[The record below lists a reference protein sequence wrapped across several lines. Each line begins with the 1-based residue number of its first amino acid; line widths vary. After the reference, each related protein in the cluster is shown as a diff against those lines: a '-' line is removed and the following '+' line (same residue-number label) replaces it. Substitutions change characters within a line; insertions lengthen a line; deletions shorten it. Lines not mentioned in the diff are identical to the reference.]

1 MKAIRIHQTGDL
13 SVIQCD
19 NVSAPKEIGPDDVL
33 IKPEIAGVN
42 CIDTYF
48 RSGHFHVQL
57 PFTLGQECGGKV
69 ARVGESV
76 KDIQPGDYVVALVGS
91 SFAERVVAPRSKVT
105 KLPKELDTRTAVAA
119 WLQGLTAVTLTHA
132 AYQIKRGDYVLV
144 HAAAGGTGLMLVQV
158 AKALGAHVIGT
169 TSTTEKAERAKTL
182 GADHV
187 LLYKDDIVGRVNE
200 VTSGKGVNVVYDSVG
215 KSTLDQSLEVL
226 AQHGSLI
233 LFGESS
239 GAPDPLPV
247 HLLRPKNIKFMCFA
261 LYGYLNT
268 QEEYEHFSGILLD
281 LLVSDKVHANVW
293 REYLLSAE
301 GVQQAQQ
308 ELMSRTT
315 TGKLLIRIP
324 PSPDEA

>member
-19 NVSAPKEIGPDDVL
+19 NVSAPKEIGPEDVL

-69 ARVGESV
+69 ARIGESV
-76 KDIQPGDYVVALVGS
+76 KDIQPGDYVVALAGS

-182 GADHV
+182 GAEHV

-200 VTSGKGVNVVYDSVG
+200 LTSGKGVNVVYDSVG

-239 GAPDPLPV
+239 GAPDPPASAPFKAKKYQVYVLCALWLPQYTGRIRAFQWHSIRLAGQRQGPRQCV
-247 HLLRPKNIKFMCFA
+247 ARVLAQRRRRPA
-261 LYGYLNT
+261 SPTRAHEPYYYRQAADPHST
-268 QEEYEHFSGILLD
+268 Q
-281 LLVSDKVHANVW
+281 
-293 REYLLSAE
+293 
-301 GVQQAQQ
+301 
-308 ELMSRTT
+308 SR
-315 TGKLLIRIP
+315 
-324 PSPDEA
+324 